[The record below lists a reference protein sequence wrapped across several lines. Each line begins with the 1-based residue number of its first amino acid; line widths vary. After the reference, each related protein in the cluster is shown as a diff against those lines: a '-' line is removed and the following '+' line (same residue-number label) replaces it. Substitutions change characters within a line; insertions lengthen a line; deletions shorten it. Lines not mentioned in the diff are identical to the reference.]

1 MLDVQASYPLADMKI
16 VTPLNPNI
24 FPMLEGLLL
33 GAATVGAAVR
43 FNASRT
49 GLQAATFDRSPTPM
63 YVFDCKTLKFLAVN
77 QAAIDQYGYTRKEFL
92 SMHLPD
98 LRPPEDVPQL
108 LELLRG
114 NPVDIE
120 LGAFRHRAK
129 NGETLYV
136 LIRPHDLR
144 YRGIPARLVHV
155 VNVTEQFVTAQRL
168 NESRAM
174 MQLAQEVAHLGVYV
188 HDFQSRKTLCS
199 DELGRLLGVN
209 PQEIKSGGLWDF
221 DHPDDA
227 ARVREEVELART
239 EHRQYKSDHRILR
252 ADGTVRHVEERGYWT
267 YDEKGQP
274 LQMFGT
280 ILDITERKA
289 SEAALEHL
297 AFHDPLTNLLNR
309 AGIRDYLANAIRER
323 HGGGVTPIFFFDL
336 DRFKTIND
344 TLGHVVGDQLIVEI
358 TRRLGQQLR
367 PGEVLARTGGDE
379 FIIVGPPMPDRT
391 NVSLRARQLL
401 DAFSAPFTV
410 GGLEHSVS
418 SSMGISVYPMDA
430 QEPDAL
436 LRSADVAMYAAKGRG
451 GATFHYYTSELQRGT
466 EQRFRMEAALRRAV
480 EKGEFTLH
488 YQPVVCGRTGRIL
501 ALEALLR
508 WNDPFVGPVPPSAF
522 IPLAEETGFI
532 RHIGAWVFE
541 QAVAQAKHWAA
552 SRAPTRVWVNVSAE
566 QLHDA
571 SLPQMLAD
579 LLRTHDVDG
588 SLIGLELTESS
599 FINHEREVLATLN
612 QIRALKIGL
621 ALDDFGVKYS
631 SLEYLQRLPIDTI
644 KIDRVFV
651 TDIASNA
658 FNASIVRAIIG
669 VAHDVGFHVTAEGIE
684 SASELAI
691 LKALGCD
698 AWQGFLFSGARTP
711 DEIDAMIGAQ
721 VRYASS

>member
-1 MLDVQASYPLADMKI
+1 MLDVQAICPLADMKI
-16 VTPLNPNI
+16 VTPLNPGLLS
-24 FPMLEGLLL
+24 MLEGLLL

-43 FNASRT
+43 FSSFRT
-49 GLQAATFDRSPTPM
+49 GLHAATFDRSPTPM
-63 YVFDCKTLKFLAVN
+63 YVFDRKTLKFLAVN
-77 QAAIDQYGYTRKEFL
+77 GAAVEQYGYTRKEFL
-92 SMHLPD
+92 SMRLAD

-108 LELLRG
+108 LQLLQTD
-114 NPVDIE
+114 PVDIE
-120 LGAFRHRAK
+120 LGAFRHRTK
-129 NGETLYV
+129 NGRTLYV
-136 LIRPHDLR
+136 LIRPHDLH
-144 YRGIPARLVHV
+144 YRGVPARLVHV
-155 VNVTEQFVTAQRL
+155 VNVTEQYDTARRL

-188 HDFQSRKTLCS
+188 HDFQTHKTICS
-199 DELGRLLGVN
+199 EELGRLLGVD
-209 PQEIKSGGLWDF
+209 PQDIHSGGLWDF

-227 ARVREEVELART
+227 ARVREEVDAARA
-239 EHRQYKSDHRILR
+239 EQRQYKSDHRILR
-252 ADGTVRHVEERGYWT
+252 PDGTVRHVEERGYWT
-267 YDEKGQP
+267 YDEKGEP
-274 LQMFGT
+274 HQMFGT

-289 SEAALEHL
+289 SEAALEYL

-309 AGIRDYLANAIRER
+309 AGVRDYLATAIRER
-323 HGGGVTPIFFFDL
+323 KAAGLTPIFFFDL

-344 TLGHVVGDQLIVEI
+344 TLGHVVGDELIAEI
-358 TRRLGQQLR
+358 SRRLGQQMR

-379 FIIVGPPMPDRT
+379 FIIVAPPMPDRT
-391 NVSLRARQLL
+391 NISLRARQLL

-418 SSMGISVYPMDA
+418 SSMGISVYPTDA

-451 GATFHYYTSELQRGT
+451 GATFHYYTAELQRGT

-480 EKGEFTLH
+480 DKGEFTLH
-488 YQPVVCGRTGRIL
+488 YQPVVCGRTGRIS

-508 WNDPFVGPVPPSAF
+508 WNDPFVGAVAPSMF

-552 SRAPTRVWVNVSAE
+552 SGAPTRVWVNVSAA

-651 TDIASNA
+651 TDVATNA

-684 SASELAI
+684 SPSELAV
-691 LKALGCD
+691 LKSLGCD
-698 AWQGFLFSGARTP
+698 AWQGFLFSSARP
-711 DEIDAMIGAQ
+711 PEEIDAMIGAQ
-721 VRYASS
+721 ARYANS